1 MSELPTRHHLRPSP
15 LSPILYPLSPFFS
28 HSSTLF
34 CTILYTA
41 KTQLFSFQSIP
52 HSLHKTRGGGGGV
65 DGETEDLMASLLNQI
80 KIAYCQSSGCSLLH
94 GPRETNRSSRL
105 NSRPVPVVS
114 TGGDSHAAELIL
126 AVPLVHDVP

>member
-52 HSLHKTRGGGGGV
+52 HSLHKTRGRGARV
-65 DGETEDLMASLLNQI
+65 DGETEDLMASLLNPI
-80 KIAYCQSSGCSLLH
+80 KITYCQSSGCSVLH
-94 GPRETNRSSRL
+94 CLRETNSSTRL
-105 NSRPVPVVS
+105 
-114 TGGDSHAAELIL
+114 T
-126 AVPLVHDVP
+126 